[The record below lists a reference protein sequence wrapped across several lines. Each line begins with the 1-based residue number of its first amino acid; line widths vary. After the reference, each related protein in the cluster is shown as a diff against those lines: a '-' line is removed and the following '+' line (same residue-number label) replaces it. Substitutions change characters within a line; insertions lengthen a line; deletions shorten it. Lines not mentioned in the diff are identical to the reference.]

1 MPLPDLHDAP
11 LLRFWAEHGLL
22 KLKSPPQDLGERL
35 ASWLDVRQA
44 IQLRQQLESRV
55 EPVKPKVTQEVVD
68 LRAQLDELRV
78 TLQDAILKDQF
89 APGFW
94 RNPMP
99 DQVLVLPLIWDDL
112 WEPYRRYLMDHQKQ
126 MSLLLGR
133 WRRQARSKL
142 LSAGGELQMLAR
154 LDAVYDLALSAKEAR
169 LLATLPMRMGQLWA
183 RRVSVHVPSSP
194 DGESTTAKSVSI
206 PPWLTQFEN
215 DLRLSL
221 MAELELRLQ
230 PLWGLVEAFE
240 SKYS

>member
-1 MPLPDLHDAP
+1 MPLPDLHEAP

-44 IQLRQQLESRV
+44 IQLRQQLETHV
-55 EPVKPKVTQEVVD
+55 AHVKQTTGQD
-68 LRAQLDELRV
+68 ASGLRGQLDELR
-78 TLQDAILKDQF
+78 TALQAAIMTDQF

-99 DQVLVLPLIWDDL
+99 DQVLVTPLVWDDL
-112 WEPYRRYLMDHQKQ
+112 WEPYRRYLLDHQKQ
-126 MSLLLGR
+126 MSLLLAR
-133 WRRQARSKL
+133 WRRQARSAL
-142 LSAGGELQMLAR
+142 LTSGGELQALAR

-169 LLATLPMRMGQLWA
+169 LLATLPMRMGQLLA
-183 RRVSVHVPSSP
+183 RRVREHVPSPP
-194 DGESTTAKSVSI
+194 DGESTTARSVST
-206 PPWLTQFEN
+206 PSWLTQFEN

-230 PLWGLVEAFE
+230 PLLGLVEAFE